1 MTTEAPKP
9 LRIFCSYSHRDEEH
23 LNDLRDWLR
32 GLERQELIEWWHDRE
47 ISPGWEWEEAIDKN
61 LRTAD
66 IILLLVS
73 PAFMASDYVYEREIS
88 KAVERHDW
96 GEAHVIPIIVRPA
109 DWTWASFGKLQALPK
124 DARPITTWPN
134 RDEAWLDV
142 VRGIRKAVQELLVS
156 ARENLE
162 TQELEHQGRQ
172 NAPQEPLKTTANPS
186 QPQASLNQRS
196 RTKLKEPCLE
206 LSSELFQFVSERDKE
221 DPVHTQWIADA
232 SDAELDE
239 FSRQS
244 SQYMNETMHLYD
256 QQYAGRVMS
265 LFELLEQR
273 KLWNP
278 EKLGLE
284 ERRRIQDPGTP
295 HDIRDIA
302 RHLSRIGHL
311 LDRNLDQSD
320 YAGHQTENKQSKAE
334 TEPPKERST
343 CGLGHLN
350 DEDLKRRCR
359 EMAED
364 LRQFLEDHRGKDRDE
379 IMRLYRRNL
388 GDRNLADEASV
399 LLEDL
404 EEHELYPP
412 KNLKG
417 YQIAANRYP
426 RSPTAINDLATILGR
441 IGRKK

>member
-1 MTTEAPKP
+1 MVARPK
-9 LRIFCSYSHRDEEH
+9 IA
-23 LNDLRDWLR
+23 
-32 GLERQELIEWWHDRE
+32 
-47 ISPGWEWEEAIDKN
+47 PGWEWEEAIDKN

-73 PAFMASDYVYEREIS
+73 PAFMASDYVYENEID
-88 KAVERHDW
+88 KAIERHER
-96 GEAHVIPIIVRPA
+96 GEARVIPIIVRPS
-109 DWTWASFGKLQALPK
+109 DWESASFGKLQALPK
-124 DARPITTWPN
+124 DARPITRWPD
-134 RDEAWLDV
+134 RDEAWLYV
-142 VRGIRKAVQELLVS
+142 VRGIRRAVQELLLSV
-156 ARENLE
+156 RENLE
-162 TQELEHQGRQ
+162 AQDLGHQGQQ
-172 NAPQEPLKTTANPS
+172 NPPQEPLTTTTSPS
-186 QPQASLNQRS
+186 QSQASLNQRS
-196 RTKLKEPCLE
+196 SADLKEPCLE

-221 DPVHTQWIADA
+221 DPMHTQWIANA
-232 SDAELDE
+232 SDAELNE

-244 SQYMNETMHLYD
+244 TQYMNETMHLYD

-284 ERRRIQDPGTP
+284 VRRRIQDPGTP
-295 HDIRDIA
+295 HNIRDIA
-302 RHLSRIGHL
+302 RHLSRIGHQ
-311 LDRNLDQSD
+311 LDRNLDQAD
-320 YAGHQTENKQSKAE
+320 YAGHQMENKQSKAE
-334 TEPPKERST
+334 AEPPKERFT
-343 CGLGHLN
+343 TGGGPLN

-364 LRQFLEDHRGKDRDE
+364 LRQFLEDHQGKDRDE
-379 IMRLYRRNL
+379 IMRVYRRNL

-412 KNLKG
+412 NNLKG
-417 YQIAANRYP
+417 YQIAANHYP
-426 RSPTAINDLATILGR
+426 RSPTAINNLATILGR